1 MATMPPTSIVFS
13 VIVFMLLSTATATQA
28 NGSVSARGK
37 TKATN
42 LIVEACK
49 NASDYWLNI
58 TEAFCLATLQ
68 SDNRSAEAKN
78 LLDLVLVSIDIFK
91 GHVTK
96 VGVDVKKML
105 QNAKKGT
112 IMMHALRFC
121 EVDYETVLG
130 TLNICEAIIRE
141 YQAEKGGMKS
151 SNMPRCVDLTRH
163 TVIECLSELADMPWA
178 ETLIKENEELGMLV
192 DLNTNLLAPYNVRD

>member
-1 MATMPPTSIVFS
+1 MATMPPTSIAFS
-13 VIVFMLLSTATATQA
+13 AIVFMLLFTATATQA
-28 NGSVSARGK
+28 NGSVSGK
-37 TKATN
+37 PKATD

-58 TEAFCLATLQ
+58 TEAFCLSTLQ
-68 SDNRSAEAKN
+68 SDNRSAKAKN

-121 EVDYETVLG
+121 VVDYETVLS

-151 SNMPRCVDLTRH
+151 SNMPQCVDLAKH
-163 TVIECLSELADMPWA
+163 TLNECLSELADMPWA
-178 ETLIKENEELGMLV
+178 KALIKENEELRMLV
-192 DLNTNLLAPYNVRD
+192 YLNTNLLAPYNVRD